1 MRSGILLLVSL
12 FTFAITT
19 NSQQVTRPSVVIVQS
34 GSLKLRALLY
44 RPKGR
49 GPFPAILFCPGSGQ
63 PPSPNALGRLFAQH
77 GYVFLALYRSGQG
90 LSSTQGEESA
100 AVVTRERTSK
110 GDDAANQLQLRLLEG
125 EQLDEERNGLAVLR
139 SLPGVDSNRVAIVG
153 HSFGGSLALV
163 LAAEDPH
170 IRAVISFGGG
180 AASWVRSSYL
190 RESLTSAVRKLA
202 SPVFFVYAENDY
214 STAPGTTLDAEMASQ
229 GKTHLLKIYPPFG
242 RTPSE
247 GHGIIYLS
255 MGAWERDVF
264 DFLHEHLTSTA
275 QSSLR
280 RSAMFIGTEKKKRH
294 SGRSAMSA

>member
-1 MRSGILLLVSL
+1 
-12 FTFAITT
+12 
-19 NSQQVTRPSVVIVQS
+19 VIVRS
-34 GSLKLRALLY
+34 GSLKLHAFLF
-44 RPKGR
+44 RPKGH
-49 GPFPAILFCPGSGQ
+49 GPFPAVLFCPGSGQ

-77 GYVFLALYRSGQG
+77 GYVFLALYRSGQA

-202 SPVFFVYAENDY
+202 SPVFFIYADNDY
-214 STAPGTTLDAEMASQ
+214 STAPGKALDAEMASQ
-229 GKTHLLKIYPPFG
+229 GKSHLLKIYPPFG
-242 RTPSE
+242 QTPGE
-247 GHGIIYLS
+247 GHSIIYLS
-255 MGAWERDVF
+255 MGTWEKDVF
-264 DFLHEHLTSTA
+264 DFLREHLS
-275 QSSLR
+275 
-280 RSAMFIGTEKKKRH
+280 
-294 SGRSAMSA
+294 